1 MKKYNVGVV
10 IADDYEFEPFK
21 KYAEKFIFEQS
32 IENNNEIIT
41 FSFSD
46 KIDVC
51 AIKCGIGKVNATVA
65 TSFLVFAKNCNII
78 LNIGLSGAI
87 KKIHKGDIIV
97 GSEHLECDF
106 DMVAVG
112 LKPGEKPGQN
122 FIYKADE
129 KLLSLAKNCSIDGVR
144 RLGTGDIFLADKN
157 LKERYD
163 SLFDIYAFDMESA
176 AIASVCRKTKTPFLS
191 IRKISDDCDEN
202 ACETYRELNN
212 KKEIHL
218 SCVLEEMICEIQ
230 EKY

>member
-1 MKKYNVGVV
+1 MKKYNIGVV

-21 KYAEKFIFEQS
+21 KYANKFDSEKS

-46 KIDVC
+46 KINVF
-51 AIKCGIGKVNATVA
+51 AIKCGIGKVNATIA
-65 TSFLVFAKNCNII
+65 TSFLIFVKNCDII

-87 KKIHKGDIIV
+87 KGIHRGDIIV
-97 GSEHLECDF
+97 GSEYLECDF

-112 LKPGEKPGQN
+112 LKPGEKPGQD

-129 KLLSLAKNCSIDGVR
+129 KLLNLARNCSIDGIR
-144 RLGTGDIFLADKN
+144 RLGTGDLFLADKA
-157 LKERYD
+157 LKNKFD
-163 SLFDIYAFDMESA
+163 DLFDIYAFDMESA
-176 AIASVCRKTKTPFLS
+176 AIASVCYKANIPHLS
-191 IRKISDDCDEN
+191 IRKISDECDEN

-218 SCVLEEMICEIQ
+218 SEVLEEMISQIQ
-230 EKY
+230 ENY